1 MNDPVVITVVAV
13 VVVLLAV
20 GVFLFLR
27 SLKALVEEYQSFNCP
42 QCRRKL
48 RYKTPQAGKP
58 GACPRCGQRFN
69 FPGMAKA

>member
-1 MNDPVVITVVAV
+1 MYVVL
-13 VVVLLAV
+13 VVVLLLLGV
-20 GVFLFLR
+20 GAFLILR
-27 SLKALVEEYQSFNCP
+27 GRKSEVEEYQNFNCP

-48 RYKTPQAGKP
+48 RYKTHQAGKP